1 MTNTTANYDEPWKEA
16 IGDYF
21 DSFLSFFFPEV
32 YQLIDWRKPPLSLD
46 KELQK
51 ITASSETGKKLADKL
66 FQVWLLEGQEIWVLV
81 HVEVQSQYEGNF
93 AQRMYIYNYRAFDLY
108 RKPVISL
115 AILGDETS
123 FWRPNSYGY
132 SLGGCEVGL
141 QFPTVKLLDYERRWQ
156 ELELNPNPFAIIVMA
171 HLKTK
176 STTSNLPEREQGK
189 WDLVRSLYE
198 KEYRKNEIVKLFKLI
213 DLMMSL
219 PEELQESLEQKITN
233 YEEARKM
240 PLLSNLELRAIER
253 GKKQGKQE
261 GLQIGKQEGIK
272 ENLKDN
278 IMQIL
283 QKRFTNVPARVSEA
297 ITSIDDVAELRR
309 LHLET
314 ISVNSV
320 AEFQDLI
327 KQN

>member
-1 MTNTTANYDEPWKEA
+1 MTNITANYDEPWKEA

-32 YQLIDWRKPPLSLD
+32 YQLIDWRKSPLSLD

-66 FQVWLLEGQEIWVLV
+66 FQVWLHDNQEVWVLV
-81 HVEVQSQYEGNF
+81 HVEIQSQYEGDF

-123 FWRPNSYGY
+123 SWRPNSYGY
-132 SLGGCEVGL
+132 SLGGCQVGI
-141 QFPTVKLLDYERRWQ
+141 QFPTVKLLDYETQWQ
-156 ELELNPNPFAIIVMA
+156 ELEINPNPFAIIVMA

-176 STTSNLPEREQGK
+176 STTGNLRKREQEK
-189 WDLVRSLYE
+189 WNLVRSLYE
-198 KEYRKNEIVKLFKLI
+198 KHYQKNEIVKLFKLI
-213 DLMMSL
+213 DLMMTL

-233 YEEARKM
+233 YEEERKM
-240 PLLSNLELRAIER
+240 PLLSNMELRAIER

-261 GLQIGKQEGIK
+261 GIKQT
-272 ENLKDN
+272 LKDN

-283 QKRFTNVPARVSEA
+283 QKRFTNVSSEVSEA
-297 ITSIDDVAELRR
+297 INSIDDIPELQR